1 MSIYKSKTYIE
12 DLKTAINMSLGIGQ
26 LKNSKILITGATG
39 TIGSF
44 LVDMLMQYN
53 QDANANITV
62 YAAGR
67 KIEKLKTRFDSDK
80 NDCLNYVEYDLCA
93 PILFNYSVDYIIH
106 AAGNAF
112 PAAFAENPVETI
124 VGNVQG
130 TYHLLEY
137 AKRNKAKRLLYI
149 STGEVYGKST
159 GDVNEFKEEYSGYVN
174 PVSPR
179 SCYPNSKR
187 VTETLCTSYTQ
198 QYGVDTVIVRPCH
211 TYGPCMSETDNRAN
225 VQFIRNV
232 LNDEDIILKSSGKQ
246 MRSYCY
252 IADCASII
260 ISVLVKGNSGEAYNS
275 ANSISRI
282 TIAGLA
288 ETIAE
293 VGGKKVVYEIP
304 TLDEVR
310 AFTPIDRQVLNTA
323 KIEALGWKG
332 MFDISTGVEHTIQ
345 ILKEMEDK

>member
-1 MSIYKSKTYIE
+1 M
-12 DLKTAINMSLGIGQ
+12 
-26 LKNSKILITGATG
+26 
-39 TIGSF
+39 
-44 LVDMLMQYN
+44 
-53 QDANANITV
+53 
-62 YAAGR
+62 
-67 KIEKLKTRFDSDK
+67 
-80 NDCLNYVEYDLCA
+80 
-93 PILFNYSVDYIIH
+93 
-106 AAGNAF
+106 
-112 PAAFAENPVETI
+112 
-124 VGNVQG
+124 
-130 TYHLLEY
+130 
-137 AKRNKAKRLLYI
+137 
-149 STGEVYGKST
+149 
-159 GDVNEFKEEYSGYVN
+159 
-174 PVSPR
+174 
-179 SCYPNSKR
+179 
-187 VTETLCTSYTQ
+187 TETLCTSYTQ